1 MKENAEQ
8 RSVGVHEDLGIDP
21 LLRGANQLN
30 QKNPK
35 PDDAPSKSS
44 GLEVRLC
51 RLYAAERMGR
61 AGGAR
66 SQLLT

>member
-44 GLEVRLC
+44 WRFDYVVAIQQEEWVPPERSEVR
-51 RLYAAERMGR
+51 
-61 AGGAR
+61 
-66 SQLLT
+66 